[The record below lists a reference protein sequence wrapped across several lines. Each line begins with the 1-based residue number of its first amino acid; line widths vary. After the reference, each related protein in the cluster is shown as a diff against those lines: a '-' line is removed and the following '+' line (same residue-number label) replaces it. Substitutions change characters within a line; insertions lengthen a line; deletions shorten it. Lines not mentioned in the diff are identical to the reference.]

1 MISAKTL
8 WQTNL
13 ITSNHLISGCARRY
27 LKNSSP
33 LRFLQASIP
42 LTDVPTV
49 IGEELRTSAFMTS
62 FSSSFFSGT
71 SSLATSSLATSSFA
85 GMSSFLTSSL
95 VSVWQPSFLTSS
107 LVSVYRLSSMI
118 FCLAASSATSLEIS
132 AYNLA
137 LLTSS
142 KAFLTVST
150 TNALISSLFI

>member
-85 GMSSFLTSSL
+85 GTSSFL
-95 VSVWQPSFLTSS
+95 PSS